1 MSKLFEDFLDDIQSD
16 ELTSKSD
23 DLTAHNRELFEDGVA
38 LHFSLD
44 DDKVKR
50 EDSKVFRQIAARIER
65 IMERHRHIIDYSLPT
80 LERTDEYGDY
90 NNVKQTF
97 VVFSVKH
104 NMRTVP
110 EVMMFIYSIH
120 KALFEW
126 RRTWIVVGNT
136 NPWPGEVILR
146 KANYFK
152 FMIENP
158 AGWKKY
164 KEAGDDEDY
173 RSSINEVA
181 SLAYRFLT
189 GTRPAEYITDVLAGH
204 DNMFDMTMKQV
215 MKSGGRLV
223 KLTSQ
228 SQAALDSGLINIPE
242 KKDTSYFLANLSI
255 TNYMSDNITNVHEV
269 RHQFAVYDKMRQY
282 FNGTS
287 TKQAVIRKIVNKD
300 DVWLIGMIWCGCA
313 YAFNDHYPEAV
324 VMVIKSLIFMGGGG
338 YKKHIRNFYDNLQQ
352 ALGPLPESVHDDIS
366 ADLLSTKVGKN
377 KMTLGDYFEQWTRT
391 GIKPI

>member
-1 MSKLFEDFLDDIQSD
+1 MKRIFEDFLDDIQSN
-16 ELTSKSD
+16 ELTVSQD
-23 DLTAHNRELFEDGVA
+23 DLTAHQRELFEDGVA
-38 LHFSLD
+38 LHFSLEE
-44 DDKVKR
+44 DKVKR

-126 RRTWIVVGNT
+126 RRTWIVVNNT
-136 NPWPGEVILR
+136 KPWPGEVILR

-223 KLTSQ
+223 KLTS
-228 SQAALDSGLINIPE
+228 
-242 KKDTSYFLANLSI
+242 
-255 TNYMSDNITNVHEV
+255 
-269 RHQFAVYDKMRQY
+269 
-282 FNGTS
+282 
-287 TKQAVIRKIVNKD
+287 
-300 DVWLIGMIWCGCA
+300 
-313 YAFNDHYPEAV
+313 
-324 VMVIKSLIFMGGGG
+324 
-338 YKKHIRNFYDNLQQ
+338 
-352 ALGPLPESVHDDIS
+352 
-366 ADLLSTKVGKN
+366 
-377 KMTLGDYFEQWTRT
+377 
-391 GIKPI
+391 

>member
-23 DLTAHNRELFEDGVA
+23 DLTAHSRELFEDGVA

-126 RRTWIVVGNT
+126 RRTWIVVDNT

-189 GTRPAEYITDVLAGH
+189 GTKPADYIANVLATH
-204 DNMFDMTMKQV
+204 DNMFDLTMKKV
-215 MKSGGRLV
+215 INSGGRPV
-223 KLTSQ
+223 KVTS
-228 SQAALDSGLINIPE
+228 
-242 KKDTSYFLANLSI
+242 
-255 TNYMSDNITNVHEV
+255 
-269 RHQFAVYDKMRQY
+269 
-282 FNGTS
+282 
-287 TKQAVIRKIVNKD
+287 
-300 DVWLIGMIWCGCA
+300 
-313 YAFNDHYPEAV
+313 
-324 VMVIKSLIFMGGGG
+324 
-338 YKKHIRNFYDNLQQ
+338 
-352 ALGPLPESVHDDIS
+352 
-366 ADLLSTKVGKN
+366 
-377 KMTLGDYFEQWTRT
+377 
-391 GIKPI
+391 